1 MKFFKRVLLLFVIII
16 LIILIYLFFSGYIM
30 YKDALSEKSIEDR
43 VNSLRNKDFYTKYEE
58 LPDYYIDAVICVE
71 DHKFFDHHG
80 VDLFYIARA
89 LFNDLIAMKPVEGG
103 STITQQLAKNLV
115 FTQEK
120 TIYRKIA
127 ELLATH
133 DLEKKYSKEEIFELY
148 VNKMYFGNGY
158 YNIHDASYGYYKKA
172 PKDLTL
178 YEATLLAG
186 VPNAPSV
193 YAPTV
198 NLELAEKRQVHV
210 LNKMIEY
217 GKLSEENA
225 KYILSQQKS
234 NAY

>member
-1 MKFFKRVLLLFVIII
+1 MKIFKKLFLLFVIIV
-16 LIILIYLFFSGYIM
+16 LIILLYLFFNGYTM
-30 YKDALSEKSIEDR
+30 YKKAIKEKSIEDR
-43 VNSLRNKDFYTKYEE
+43 IASLRAESFYTKYDD
-58 LPDYYIDAVICVE
+58 LAPSYIDAVICVE

-80 VDLFYIARA
+80 VDLFYICRA
-89 LFNDLIAMKPVEGG
+89 LYNDFMAKKPVEGG

-158 YNIHDASYGYYKKA
+158 YNIHDASYGYYNKA

-198 NLELAEKRQVHV
+198 NLKLAEKRQLHV
-210 LNKMIEY
+210 IAKMLEY
-217 GKLSEENA
+217 GKLTEEQA
-225 KYILSQQKS
+225 DEIKLQQKTK
-234 NAY
+234 